1 MLTLEDMTAIQTF
14 EQSEECKWVI
24 ENNRPHRSYPD
35 LEARILSIMRS
46 VALQRQQLL
55 HRLEQEDAHARSIHE

>member
-1 MLTLEDMTAIQTF
+1 MTAIRTF

-35 LEARILSIMRS
+35 LEARILSTMRS
-46 VALQRQQLL
+46 VALQQQQAQQQLL
-55 HRLEQEDAHARSIHE
+55 HRLEQEHAHARSIHE